1 MIVDNILASGSPRR
15 KELLQEAGVKFTVFA
30 VEGDESLTD
39 EERANPA
46 TAAETLAERKAA
58 AAIQAILSQA
68 YLGQATVI
76 AADTMVVLDGEIFGK
91 PHGYDGARNMLQR
104 LSGRTHQVITGV
116 SVWRLLATGPDK
128 VTMGKRNFHEVSQVT
143 FRDLTD
149 KEIKEYI
156 ATGECRDKAGAYGI
170 QGKGAALVDHYEGSY
185 SNIVGLPVEKLLQLF
200 PDLVEEQ

>member
-58 AAIQAILSQA
+58 AAIQAILAQA

-91 PHGYDGARNMLQR
+91 PHG
-104 LSGRTHQVITGV
+104 
-116 SVWRLLATGPDK
+116 
-128 VTMGKRNFHEVSQVT
+128 
-143 FRDLTD
+143 
-149 KEIKEYI
+149 
-156 ATGECRDKAGAYGI
+156 
-170 QGKGAALVDHYEGSY
+170 
-185 SNIVGLPVEKLLQLF
+185 
-200 PDLVEEQ
+200 